1 MARFLLSRAAL
12 LSPVPTPI
20 RDTAATDR
28 PLVRRRVAA
37 WSRRI
42 ALALIVLGVAAGA
55 AFGLER
61 WGSSERSIEAARLR
75 VADVTRGTLVRD
87 ATVTGRVIAA
97 VSPTLYAPV
106 AGTVTLAIRAGDTVA
121 KDQAVATIASPELES
136 QLRAERATLE
146 QLDSQLG
153 STKIGVS
160 RSKLVARREADE
172 ADIALTAATRELQ
185 STQRAFELGALP
197 ELDLLR
203 AQDAVRTAKVRH
215 ANAKRAVELAGKST
229 SFDLETARKQRERQR
244 ETVKEL
250 ERRIS
255 ELEVRAPVS
264 GVVGTLSVS
273 ERAVVAANTAIMT
286 IVDLGQLEVEL
297 RVPETYADDLGLGM
311 TAELSIGATKA
322 AGTLSVLS
330 PEVVDHHVLARV
342 RFAGEQPAGLR
353 QSQRVSARILI
364 DEHPDVVMVPRGP
377 FIEAHGGAHAYVVQD
392 SVAVR
397 RPIRIGA
404 TSVSAVEILEGLA
417 PGERVV
423 IAGSETFE
431 DAASVRMLE

>member
-1 MARFLLSRAAL
+1 L

-28 PLVRRRVAA
+28 PRVRRRVAG
-37 WSRRI
+37 WTRRI
-42 ALALIVLGVAAGA
+42 ALALVVLGVLAGA
-55 AFGLER
+55 VFGVER
-61 WGSSERSIEAARLR
+61 WGSSERSIETARLR
-75 VADVTRGTLVRD
+75 IVEVTRGTLVRD

-121 KDQAVATIASPELES
+121 KDDVVATIASPELES

-160 RSKLVARREADE
+160 RQKLVARREADE
-172 ADIALTAATRELQ
+172 ADIAITAANRELQ
-185 STQRAFELGALP
+185 STQRAFDLGALP

-203 AQDAVRTAKVRH
+203 AKDAVRTAEVRH

-250 ERRIS
+250 ERRIT
-255 ELEVRAPVS
+255 ELEVRAPVG

-273 ERAVVAANTAIMT
+273 ERAVVAANTALMT
-286 IVDLGQLEVEL
+286 IVDLGRLEVEL

-311 TAELSIGATKA
+311 TVELSIGTTKA
-322 AGTLSVLS
+322 SGTLAVLS

-364 DEHPDVVMVPRGP
+364 DEHPDVVMVSRGP
-377 FIEAHGGAHAYVVQD
+377 FLETHGGRHVYVVED
-392 SVAVR
+392 GMAVL

-404 TSVSAVEILEGLA
+404 TSVAAVEILEGLA
-417 PGERVV
+417 PGEHVV

-431 DAASVRMLE
+431 DAATIRMLE